1 MQSRWQRTILA
12 VGLSAVTA
20 TSLVASGTAHADSEA
35 KMKQRIHDL
44 QNKQEQKKA
53 EINQAKGELSANKS
67 KQQNLG
73 GQIDDLA
80 GQISQ
85 MAAKIEAKQ
94 KDIDATNSQ
103 IDALKKNIHETIQ
116 RIERRDQI
124 LKERV
129 RAMYINNGGS
139 VDYIQVLLG
148 AKDFGDFV
156 TRVFALNQIADQD
169 NRLLNA
175 QKADKAK
182 LEDRQKEVQEKLSS
196 LKQDMSELNSMK
208 QTIDAK
214 KAEKERLLGD
224 LKKQG
229 TELQETVMSKQ
240 EEAENIAA
248 QKAAAQKALE
258 LYKKQE
264 AERQAAQK
272 RAQEQAKAQISQSS
286 GGGGHPSTNHAVNTS
301 AILQWPVS
309 GSISSGYGY
318 RSYGGGGFHPGIDIA
333 GPTGTPVHAA
343 AAGVVFRSYRSSSY
357 GNVVMITHYIGGQQ
371 YTTVYAH
378 LNSRSVSDNQVVQ
391 AGQVIGARGSTG
403 ESSGPHLHFEVY
415 RGEWTPPPHP
425 DTINPLSVL
434 P

>member
-182 LEDRQKEVQEKLSS
+182 LEDRQKEVQEKLLS

-286 GGGGHPSTNHAVNTS
+286 GGGGHPSTNHAVNTG

-403 ESSGPHLHFEVY
+403 DSSGPHLHFEVY
-415 RGEWTPPPHP
+415 RGEWTRPPHP
-425 DTINPLSVL
+425 GTINPLSVL